1 MEKENKI
8 CQNCKKDFTI
18 ESEDFIFYDKIK
30 VPVPTFCPECRSIR
44 RLLWRNEHTLY
55 RRICNLCQK
64 QIISI
69 YSQEYPGL
77 VYCNKC
83 LHSDKWDSNNQKEY
97 DFSIPFFIQFK
108 ELINSTP
115 LLALNIFN
123 SENCQYNNHMSNCK
137 DCYLCFRVHNS
148 KNMLYTYRA
157 KPCNDCTD
165 CMGVF
170 NSSWLY
176 SCIECID
183 SNNSKYLEFC
193 SGCIESLFLYDCR
206 NCMSCYMCSNL
217 RNKQYCF
224 MNEQLTKEE
233 YLKRISEIDF
243 GSRNTTNKLFLK
255 FENIKA
261 NAIRKYALIT
271 NSSNVTGD
279 NIRNSE
285 NCYQCFDVADIKN
298 GAYLLEVLH
307 SSRDSYDAI
316 GGGMNELVYEFG
328 GVSCNNAKFCLD
340 VSESRNIEYCQYSEN
355 NHDLFGCVGLKHKE
369 YCILNKQY
377 TKEEY
382 ELLLPKIINHM
393 NNMPYISKDNV
404 IYKYGEFFP
413 EELSPFAYNESYAQN
428 FFPLTKKQAF
438 DTKTGWHEQEKRNYP
453 LTIDSSNLEDNISN
467 VTKNIL
473 EETIGCD
480 HRGECQ
486 ENNSECKAICI
497 SAFKITPEELQFY
510 KKMNIPLPTLCP
522 NCRQHKR
529 LLQKNPI
536 KLWHRQCM
544 CSTKHTHHK
553 DERCDIKF
561 ETIYSPDKSEIVYC
575 SKCYQQE
582 IY

>member
-243 GSRNTTNKLFLK
+243 GSRNT
-255 FENIKA
+255 
-261 NAIRKYALIT
+261 
-271 NSSNVTGD
+271 
-279 NIRNSE
+279 
-285 NCYQCFDVADIKN
+285 
-298 GAYLLEVLH
+298 
-307 SSRDSYDAI
+307 
-316 GGGMNELVYEFG
+316 
-328 GVSCNNAKFCLD
+328 
-340 VSESRNIEYCQYSEN
+340 EYCQYSEN